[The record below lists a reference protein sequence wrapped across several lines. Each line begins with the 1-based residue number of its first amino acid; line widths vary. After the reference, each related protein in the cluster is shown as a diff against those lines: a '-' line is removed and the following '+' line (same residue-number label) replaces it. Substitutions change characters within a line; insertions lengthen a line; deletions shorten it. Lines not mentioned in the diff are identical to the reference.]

1 VSAGLVSRSC
11 SGADQF
17 DSRLALDLTDIREMN
32 EAGARVGFSCIYY
45 ICAKLNH
52 SAFQYYVCGA
62 GKIAVGVKSTLT
74 EFIRSSR
81 GCSMEEAGA
90 AFDLICK
97 GRFATDIFE

>member
-1 VSAGLVSRSC
+1 
-11 SGADQF
+11 
-17 DSRLALDLTDIREMN
+17 MN
-32 EAGARVGFSCIYY
+32 EAGARVCFRASSNTCV
-45 ICAKLNH
+45 KLID
-52 SAFQYYVCGA
+52 SGFQYYVCGA

-81 GCSMEEAGA
+81 GCSVEEADA